1 MNMNYMQ
8 DIIRSG
14 VGEKATLIKRPYEN
28 NEFGDP
34 VYKEDKEETYKFQTV
49 VDNLDRAE
57 NEQESGDFIEGD
69 IRFFVSEDTD
79 LEFVNGDFIEYDGKS
94 FNITAVN
101 KSTLGQSGFHKEII
115 AENAESFENR
125 RQNP

>member
-1 MNMNYMQ
+1 MQ

-34 VYKEDKEETYKFQTV
+34 VYKEDKEERYDFQTV

-57 NEQESGDFIEGD
+57 NEQEAGDFIEGD
-69 IRFFVSEDTD
+69 IRFFVSEACD
-79 LEFVNGDFIEYDGKS
+79 LTFNNGDFIEYSGKS
-94 FNITAVN
+94 FNITVVN
-101 KSTLGQSGFHKEII
+101 KSTLGQDAFHKEII

>member
-1 MNMNYMQ
+1 MGMNYIN

-14 VGEKATLIKRPYEN
+14 VGEKATLVKRPYEN

-34 VYKEDKEETYKFQTV
+34 VYDESKEERYDFKTV

-57 NEQESGDFIEGD
+57 NEQEPGDFIEGD
-69 IRFFVSEDTD
+69 IKFYVSEETD
-79 LEFVNGDFIEYDGKS
+79 LNFNNGDFILYDGKE

-101 KSTLGQSGFHKEII
+101 KSTLGNQAFHKTII
-115 AENAESFENR
+115 AENAESF
-125 RQNP
+125 